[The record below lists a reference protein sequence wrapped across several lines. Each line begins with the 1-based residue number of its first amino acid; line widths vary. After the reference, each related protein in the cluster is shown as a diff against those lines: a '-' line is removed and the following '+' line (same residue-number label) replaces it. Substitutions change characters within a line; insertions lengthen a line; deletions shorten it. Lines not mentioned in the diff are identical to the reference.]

1 METQVGEK
9 ATSPEER
16 LWEEYKLHIELYKF
30 HVDVVVR
37 VNVFLFAGTGAIV
50 SYYLASASGATGI
63 GNIEYVLLLPI
74 VLSAG
79 LAVIFTLGA
88 RYHNVSRRQTKDLE
102 KRLKLATTFEDL
114 HLVIGLRISGIL
126 HAGTAVGLAFL
137 YW

>member
-1 METQVGEK
+1 METQVAEK

-30 HVDVVVR
+30 HVDAVVR

-50 SYYLASASGATGI
+50 SYYIANRGI
-63 GNIEYVLLLPI
+63 DFIWVSLLLPLA
-74 VLSAG
+74 LSAG

-114 HLVIGLRISGIL
+114 HLVIGLLISGIL
-126 HAGTAVGLAFL
+126 HAGTAVGLAIL
-137 YW
+137 YLRV